1 MEKGKTQDERLGTGL
16 RWGNIG
22 ATDPV
27 EKRRQQ
33 AAVRQKIE
41 REWEEAQAH
50 WEAYRAARHEGVT
63 FQASA

>member
-1 MEKGKTQDERLGTGL
+1 MQTDKTQDERLGTGL

-27 EKRRQQ
+27 QKRKQQ
-33 AAVRQKIE
+33 AAVRQKIQ
-41 REWEEAQAH
+41 REWEEAQAY
-50 WEAYRAARHEGVT
+50 WKAYRAARHQGVA

>member
-1 MEKGKTQDERLGTGL
+1 MQKDKTQGERLGTGL

-27 EKRRQQ
+27 EKRKQE
-33 AAVRQKIE
+33 AAVREKIQ
-41 REWEEAQAH
+41 REWEEAQAY
-50 WEAYRAARHEGVT
+50 WKAYRAERYEGVV